1 MPQNTLGYCLSLS
14 KLLKEN
20 EYDIIHIHKNSAAD
34 LSLLTI
40 AKSLSKAKIIVHSH
54 NTMPARPNALRKT
67 LHIINRPVLRR
78 LADYYFA
85 CSDVAA
91 EWLYSSEFVKKNN
104 VEIVKNGIIT
114 KDYTYSPNK
123 REQIRSELGLKN
135 KFVIGNV
142 GRFTP
147 QKNHKFLIDILKEFN
162 SDTVLVLVGV
172 GELMEDVKSYAKNA
186 GVEDRVLFL
195 GERNDVALLLQAMD
209 VFAMPSLYEGLPVSC
224 VEAQASGLPVLLSDN
239 TSRMCSITSNVKYIS
254 IDNVDNWCKA
264 MNDVKDNFERKSQID
279 SLVKAGYDMDTTA
292 EFMENFYFKIV
303 NR

>member
-1 MPQNTLGYCLSLS
+1 
-14 KLLKEN
+14 
-20 EYDIIHIHKNSAAD
+20 
-34 LSLLTI
+34 
-40 AKSLSKAKIIVHSH
+40 
-54 NTMPARPNALRKT
+54 
-67 LHIINRPVLRR
+67 
-78 LADYYFA
+78 
-85 CSDVAA
+85 
-91 EWLYSSEFVKKNN
+91 
-104 VEIVKNGIIT
+104 
-114 KDYTYSPNK
+114 
-123 REQIRSELGLKN
+123 LGLKN

-162 SDTVLVLVGV
+162 DDTFLMLVGV
-172 GELMEDVKSYAKNA
+172 GELMEDVKSYAKNV
-186 GVEDRVLFL
+186 GVADRVLFL

-264 MNDVKDNFERKSQID
+264 LNAVKDNFERKSQID

-292 EFMENFYFKIV
+292 EFMEKFYLKIV
-303 NR
+303 NE